1 MECTPELTALLLT
14 EVRLYMIVLDKL
26 EKHEKVL
33 EVLRGELGE
42 WWWVGLVHVG
52 VVNRVATVNQARSC
66 AIRMNT

>member
-1 MECTPELTALLLT
+1 MTGLLLT

-42 WWWVGLVHVG
+42 WWWVGPIVVG
-52 VVNRVATVNQARSC
+52 VVELVIADNQARSC
-66 AIRMNT
+66 AILTNI